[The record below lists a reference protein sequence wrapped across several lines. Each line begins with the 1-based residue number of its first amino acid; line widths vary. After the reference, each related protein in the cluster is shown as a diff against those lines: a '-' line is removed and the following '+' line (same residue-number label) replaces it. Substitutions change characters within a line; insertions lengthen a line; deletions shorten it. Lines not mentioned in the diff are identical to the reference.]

1 MNFYSL
7 QRDMYLTLV
16 KNDFDLIG
24 FCRKLAGDLDENN
37 V

>member
-1 MNFYSL
+1 
-7 QRDMYLTLV
+7 MYLTLV

-24 FCRKLAGDLDENN
+24 FCRRLAGDLDENN